1 MNQKLRKHFKLI
13 VLGGMVA
20 ALSLP
25 IFANPL
31 LQKVEAYLNA
41 GLTYVLDGKE
51 VMEDVTALTYN
62 DTTYISIRELSEALG
77 KDISYDNGVI
87 TVNTANVP
95 TPKEIKDE
103 VPALPEAI
111 TIEKALIKEV
121 DLENGRVTILPA
133 GLEDLRENYIILHVG
148 EDTVVRH
155 ELLKIALTSQ
165 DLVAGYEVRINHSP
179 IMQPSLPPQT
189 AAFEIVILANQEFPL
204 VEEDKVEVPALP
216 ESITIESAV
225 IKAINADSK
234 QVTLLPAGKEDVY
247 TNYVILNV
255 DTDKTFIHHEINKR
269 AYRFEDL
276 TVGTKVRVEHSPIMT
291 MSLPPQTPAKEITI
305 LVNQE

>member
-87 TVNTANVP
+87 TVNTPNVP
-95 TPKEIKDE
+95 TPKEI
-103 VPALPEAI
+103 
-111 TIEKALIKEV
+111 
-121 DLENGRVTILPA
+121 
-133 GLEDLRENYIILHVG
+133 
-148 EDTVVRH
+148 
-155 ELLKIALTSQ
+155 
-165 DLVAGYEVRINHSP
+165 
-179 IMQPSLPPQT
+179 
-189 AAFEIVILANQEFPL
+189 
-204 VEEDKVEVPALP
+204 EDKVEVPALP